1 MAKKATVGKVRAS
14 LRRME
19 AGPRTIEAGD
29 LRAEL
34 IRSRRRSVSLQIL
47 PDLGLLL
54 RAPQA
59 VTEDFLVDF
68 LTRKKDWIEKH
79 RARLA
84 ALRAVD
90 PGPVW
95 SAGGEIPFLGE
106 KMVLDVREGNRA
118 AARIEGGRILAV
130 VPDTVDTATVRSAVE
145 RLYAREAAKRF
156 PLFLDTCLERAAPH
170 RLPRPELRLR
180 AMRSRW
186 GSCDPAKKIVT
197 LNTRL
202 LRFRPEIIE
211 YVIMHELSHLRHR
224 GHDARF
230 YSLLA
235 KLCPQWKDWRRFLAD
250 AFLD

>member
-1 MAKKATVGKVRAS
+1 VAKKATVGKVRAS
-14 LRRME
+14 LR
-19 AGPRTIEAGD
+19 TIEAGG

-34 IRSRRRSVSLQIL
+34 VRTRRRSVSLQLL

-54 RAPQA
+54 RAPVNASDEYLREFLQRR
-59 VTEDFLVDF
+59 EDWV
-68 LTRKKDWIEKH
+68 RKH
-79 RARLA
+79 RARLE
-84 ALRAVD
+84 ALRAED
-90 PGPVW
+90 PGPIW
-95 SAGGEIPFLGE
+95 SAGGEVPFLGR
-106 KMVLDVREGNRA
+106 KLVLDVKDGTRRSARLDTEGIA
-118 AARIEGGRILAV
+118 VV
-130 VPDTVDTATVRSAVE
+130 VPDPADSRAVRAAVE

-156 PLFLDTCLERAAPH
+156 PPLLDACLTRAAPH

-186 GSCDPAKKIVT
+186 GSCDPVKKVVT

-230 YSLLA
+230 YSLLE
-235 KLCPQWKDWRRFLAD
+235 KLSPEWKSMRRQLAGV
-250 AFLD
+250 FLD